1 MKKVFIILAVLIFST
16 MSYSQNIKGTSDTVA
31 IRKVLNSFKQAI
43 IKKGSATL
51 VSLFANTPTAFIS
64 V

>member
-1 MKKVFIILAVLIFST
+1 
-16 MSYSQNIKGTSDTVA
+16 MSYAQNIKGTSDTVA